1 MIELRQL
8 RYYLILAEEENFRRA
23 SARLHVDQS
32 AVSRQIQDLENQ
44 LGFSLFE
51 RASRGIRLSKAGRV
65 YAEHVRRIFSEL
77 GHAKEAGEGV
87 ARSQSA
93 VLSLG
98 ASDISLHY
106 PVVTRTLRTFR
117 NEHPEIDLNLTV
129 LSSPQQRT
137 AYEEM
142 QALDG
147 GFLMDL
153 RVSTHT
159 SARDLSTVEGR
170 EPDAPKVI
178 LDLANDYH
186 FESVEILNDDV
197 VVFMPWDHPLAGH
210 STITLGEL
218 SKETLIRRPWPSAAN
233 IDRMLGARDFKPR
246 RVLDA
251 GSIDAVFHLLE
262 AGLGVA
268 VLVKSLADTSQGAVV
283 SRPIA
288 DFSATTALR
297 FAWPR
302 RPPESALRNFVQV
315 LKSTMELEGGGNSAS
330 AVGRCPVAC

>member
-8 RYYLILAEEENFRRA
+8 RYFLVLAEEENFRRA

-32 AVSRQIQDLENQ
+32 AVSRQIQDLEDQ

-98 ASDISLHY
+98 VSDLSLHY

-117 NEHPEIDLNLTV
+117 KEHPEIDLNLTV

-153 RVSTHT
+153 KP
-159 SARDLSTVEGR
+159 SAHAGAQELSAGGGQEV
-170 EPDAPKVI
+170 DASGI
-178 LDLANDYH
+178 MLDPANEYH
-186 FESVEILNDDV
+186 FESVEILSDEV

-210 STITLGEL
+210 STITLSEL

-251 GSIDAVFHLLE
+251 GSIDAVFHLIE

-268 VLVKSLADTSQGAVV
+268 VLVTSLADASQGAVV

-302 RPPESALRNFVQV
+302 RPPESALLHFVHV
-315 LKSTMELEGGGNSAS
+315 LRSMIKREVGGNSARAS
-330 AVGRCPVAC
+330 GTQ